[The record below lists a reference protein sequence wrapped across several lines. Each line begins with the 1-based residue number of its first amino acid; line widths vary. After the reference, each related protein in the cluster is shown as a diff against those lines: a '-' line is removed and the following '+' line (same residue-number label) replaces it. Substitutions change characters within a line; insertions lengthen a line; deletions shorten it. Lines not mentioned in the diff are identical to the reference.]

1 MNEYANQTIN
11 YAFYVK
17 PLTEDAKQFILTG
30 YTKENREGLIHV
42 ATKKK
47 VLPVVGKLMMQMEI
61 DRELWEGHYRHF
73 RDRNIRVTELVAD
86 VFAAFQSNGIT
97 KICAFENYGAMLAA
111 GTDIALYSSGDVDLY
126 AEVDQKE
133 AIIRI
138 MDTFG
143 YKPTMDAINKRN
155 IMTEFFKEDGIIR
168 INVAWKPLRRFS
180 LPFKAQTV
188 KYFQWNEMGYYQDTP
203 IRVPIPETL
212 LYLCFLRIAVHGYSR
227 SPDIRLYID
236 TFNAIYNQPNWDQVV
251 EWAKRDGV
259 YTKFATVAAIAHDL
273 IGLDVPDSV
282 LSFAQKDKYT
292 QRILAITYDYKGHTL
307 KYDPSGISLLKVE
320 AASDNRSVVGE
331 LFRMLFPSKEWV
343 KEYYQNENE
352 NIMTA
357 YRRYYKRLLC

>member
-1 MNEYANQTIN
+1 MNEYVNKTIN
-11 YAFYVK
+11 YAFWVN
-17 PLTEDAKQFILTG
+17 PLTEEAKQFILAG
-30 YTKENREGLIHV
+30 YTKANREELIRV

-47 VLPVVGKLMMQMEI
+47 VLPVVGKLMMELDI
-61 DRELWEGHYRHF
+61 DRDLWEGHYRSF
-73 RDRNIRVTELVAD
+73 KDRNTRVTELVAD
-86 VFAAFQSNGIT
+86 AFEAFQSNGIT
-97 KICAFENYGAMLAA
+97 RICAFENYGAMLAA

-133 AIIRI
+133 AIIRV

-155 IMTEFFKEDGIIR
+155 IMTEFLKDDGIIR

-180 LPFKAQTV
+180 LPFKAQTA
-188 KYFQWNEMGYYQDTP
+188 KYFQWKDMGYYQNTS
-203 IRVPIPETL
+203 IRVPSPETL

-236 TFNAIYNQPNWDQVV
+236 TFNASYNQPNWNQVI

-273 IGLDVPDSV
+273 IGLDVPDTV
-282 LSFAQKDKYT
+282 LLYAQKDKFT
-292 QRILAITYDYKGHTL
+292 QKILAITYDFEGHTL
-307 KYDPSGISLLKVE
+307 KYDPSGVSLLKVE
-320 AASDNRSVVGE
+320 AASDNRYVVGE
-331 LFRMLFPSKEWV
+331 VFRMLFPPKEWI

-352 NIMTA
+352 NMMTA
-357 YRRYYKRLLC
+357 YRRYYKRLL